1 MSDLKHTQDLNVY
14 IDNGLSTG
22 EFVMHPNDGFDLGL
36 VTTQYQVSFY
46 HDPPTMPSAK
56 PLLAGTILLRNTC
69 RSGTLE
75 VSKKQ
80 WEMLG
85 REKSVTLFIK
95 TDKIFIVSPRPK
107 VG

>member
-1 MSDLKHTQDLNVY
+1 MSELKHTQDLNVY
-14 IDNGLSTG
+14 IDHGLSTG

-36 VTTQYQVSFY
+36 VQTQHRVSVY
-46 HDPPTMPSAK
+46 NDPPTDASAK
-56 PLLAGTILLRNTC
+56 PMLAGTILLRNSC
-69 RSGTLE
+69 RSGTLQ

-95 TDKIFIVSPRPK
+95 TDKVFIVSPRGK
-107 VG
+107 